1 MNIFILITFILT
13 NAELLKIHEEVK
25 ESFEGKNGIAKITI

>member
-1 MNIFILITFILT
+1 MNIFILIAFILI

-25 ESFEGKNGIAKITI
+25 ESFEGNNGIIKIKI